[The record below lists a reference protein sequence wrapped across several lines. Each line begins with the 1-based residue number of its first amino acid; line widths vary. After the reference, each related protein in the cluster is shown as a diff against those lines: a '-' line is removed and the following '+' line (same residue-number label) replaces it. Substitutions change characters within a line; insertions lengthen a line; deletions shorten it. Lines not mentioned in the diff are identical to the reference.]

1 MGNLVLGLCCQV
13 GKGQGARREEEE
25 VLLIMILVLLLN
37 TVVMMLM
44 KFIMIIRR
52 VGCPQQWI
60 ALE

>member
-25 VLLIMILVLLLN
+25 VLLIMILVLLFN
-37 TVVMMLM
+37 TV
-44 KFIMIIRR
+44 IMIIRR
-52 VGCPQQWI
+52 VGYPQQWI

>member
-1 MGNLVLGLCCQV
+1 MKVGNLVLGLCCQV

-25 VLLIMILVLLLN
+25 VLLIMIVVLLFN
-37 TVVMMLM
+37 TV
-44 KFIMIIRR
+44 IMIIRR

>member
-25 VLLIMILVLLLN
+25 VLLIMILVLLFN
-37 TVVMMLM
+37 AV
-44 KFIMIIRR
+44 IMIIRR